1 MNIMSTNANMP
12 SAPVVSPP
20 VISGN
25 SHTSAGS
32 RESSEFEFVGNNGSG
47 QNTNATVPATL
58 HTEKPDNVAQIPSN
72 LAPSASAFLAP
83 TTADVLDKSYIPT
96 EDEAMALPGL
106 FGWVKGTGGGIL
118 SKVAEKTKSSME
130 TVITTLDP
138 QVTKEHYN
146 SSKTKKARYTDE

>member
-1 MNIMSTNANMP
+1 MNIMSTNVNMP
-12 SAPVVSPP
+12 SAPVSPP

-25 SHTSAGS
+25 SHASAGS

-47 QNTNATVPATL
+47 QQSSATLPATL
-58 HTEKPDNVAQIPSN
+58 QTEKPDNVAQIPTN
-72 LAPSASAFLAP
+72 VAPSSSAFLAP
-83 TTADVLDKSYIPT
+83 TTADVLDKSHIPI
-96 EDEAMALPGL
+96 EDEAMELPSL

-138 QVTKEHYN
+138 QVTKEHYH
-146 SSKTKKARYTDE
+146 SSQSIKARYTEE